1 MSRRLENG
9 IAGFSGGEDRVIY
22 DVNQGSSDLTLV
34 LTPYRGGVVMP
45 VKDNDSVTAILH
57 YKGKFTTRN
66 TVVKNVYP
74 EDGLIYI
81 NFDATNTLLYGD
93 AELIIE
99 VQHTTDDGSAVLST
113 SISNNIG
120 LKIEPNKSK
129 LYPANPP
136 YLISPLEPYIDDGTS
151 RVHRQAA
158 HGYIEYVGYFEGTEF
173 EIQDVNNGMLFG
185 ITSTG
190 EAISL
195 PDDPDNGY
203 YKNKV
208 VFETVDGARYF
219 TIKILPFN

>member
-9 IAGFSGGEDRVIY
+9 IAGFSGGEERIFY

-45 VKDNDSVTAILH
+45 IKENDTVTGVLH

-66 TVVKNVYP
+66 TVVKNIYI
-74 EDGLIYI
+74 EDGLIYVD
-81 NFDATNTLLYGD
+81 FDADNTLLYGE
-93 AELIIE
+93 AELILE
-99 VQHTTDDGSAVLST
+99 VQHTTDDGGTVLST

-120 LKIEPNKSK
+120 LRIEPNKSK

-136 YLISPLEPYIDDGTS
+136 YLISPLELHYEFGAS
-151 RVHRQAA
+151 KVYRQAA
-158 HGYIEYVGYFEGTEF
+158 HGYLEFVGYFEGKEF
-173 EIQDVNNGMLFG
+173 EIYDANQGMLFG

-190 EAISL
+190 EAITL

-219 TIKILPFN
+219 TIRILPFY